1 MAAKKVTLAEIARQ
15 AQVGIATVDRVLN
28 NRAPVRP
35 GTERKV
41 LETARRLGF
50 NLEQSHYRLVAGKS
64 AVSLKMGFILLRESH
79 SFYHLLSEA
88 LQQHAAPY
96 HHSQQAPIF
105 IHHDINAIEH
115 TVAAIEQLSEQ
126 VDVIGLVALDN
137 PLIRHAVEQAV
148 ARGVQVFTLFSD
160 LSAPG
165 RTGYIGMD
173 NQKMGRTAAWAIDRM
188 SRPDGDIGIII
199 GDNRFM
205 CQETCEISFRSYLRE
220 QGKGRRVLEPV
231 LGHEQQQQ
239 AFAVTERLLQQYP
252 ALTALYAPC
261 GGVEGIIDALRQ
273 YGRQQEVMLVCHGPV
288 QGGELALIDGSV
300 DVMLSQRLDALAAAV
315 IRTFVNA
322 ALQTPGGFISAL
334 QPFDIITK
342 ENL

>member
-1 MAAKKVTLAEIARQ
+1 MAAKKVTLADIARQ

-50 NLEQSHYRLVAGKS
+50 NLEQSHYRLAAGKS

-79 SFYHLLSEA
+79 SFYHAMAAA

-115 TVAAIEQLSEQ
+115 TVAAIERLSEQ
-126 VDVIGLVALDN
+126 VDVIGLVALDH

-148 ARGVQVFTLFSD
+148 AKGVQVFTLFSD

-165 RTGYIGMD
+165 RSGHIGLD
-173 NQKMGRTAAWAIDRM
+173 SQKMGRTAAWAIDRM
-188 SRPDGDIGIII
+188 SRPGDIGVII

-205 CQETCEISFRSYLRE
+205 CQETSESSFRSYLRE
-220 QGKGRRVLEPV
+220 QGKGQCVLEPL

-239 AFAVTERLLQQYP
+239 AFAATERLLQQHP
-252 ALTALYAPC
+252 TLTALYAPC

-288 QGGELALIDGSV
+288 QDGDLALIDGTV
-300 DVMLSQRLDALAAAV
+300 DIMLSQRLDALAAAV

-322 ALQTPGGFISAL
+322 ALQPPGGFISSL
-334 QPFDIITK
+334 QPFDILTK